1 MILSFDK
8 DIDEP
13 APTNAA
19 PGEPR
24 PVEVI
29 VAPLTLT
36 LLPAPSPTMTSAM
49 LPEVE

>member
-1 MILSFDK
+1 MILSFDR
-8 DIDEP
+8 DIEDP
-13 APTNAA
+13 APTSVA

-24 PVEVI
+24 PVEVM

-36 LLPAPSPTMTSAM
+36 LLPAPCPTMTSAM